1 MRDKT
6 IDFLSPYYKEAFKNH
21 QLGST
26 FIKWNWGPFF
36 FSYFWLFYKRMYLSG
51 FIVILILILSLSFPF
66 FINFFLVGLLV
77 RFILSLYGTS
87 LYGKKLAKNWDGIN
101 PPQNNI
107 GIIITII
114 AAFFVI
120 IVSAFSICFL
130 WEDLDCCGGYVEP
143 ISRVEVQSMQ
153 KMAAGY
159 APGIPHLKSR
169 ENSMY
174 KVLPSQ

>member
-1 MRDKT
+1 MQNKT
-6 IDFLSPYYKEAFKNH
+6 IDLLSPYYKEAFKNH

-51 FIVILILILSLSFPF
+51 LAVITILIISSKLPSF
-66 FINFFLVGLLV
+66 LLLLV
-77 RFILSLYGTS
+77 AILIRIILSLYGTS
-87 LYGKKLAKNWDGIN
+87 LYGKKLEKTWNGVN

-114 AAFFVI
+114 AVFFVI

-130 WEDLDCCGGYVEP
+130 WEDLDCCGGCGE
-143 ISRVEVQSMQ
+143 
-153 KMAAGY
+153 
-159 APGIPHLKSR
+159 
-169 ENSMY
+169 
-174 KVLPSQ
+174 